1 MGVCRRTHL
10 TNLLDSCILLSDRV
24 QQKKEETQLNTVQM
38 SRKVFAIT
46 MLVLIVAVA
55 MSTVVFADSISDKVN
70 GGLKEVYSTITAI
83 TVPAGAVSLA
93 VSGLFWI
100 FGDAKSAQSGKSW
113 FIRIVIGIAVVYLA
127 PFLIDQISKWFSDG
141 SASIW

>member
-1 MGVCRRTHL
+1 M
-10 TNLLDSCILLSDRV
+10 
-24 QQKKEETQLNTVQM
+24 NTV
-38 SRKVFAIT
+38 RLPRRAFAIT
-46 MLVLIVAVA
+46 MLVLIIALA

-127 PFLIDQISKWFSDG
+127 PFLIDQISTWFSEG